1 MRIARPLL
9 ASLLLLAVLPLDV
22 HAAPGD
28 VVVPAHRT
36 RDGHWVPAN
45 VPPISG
51 GTHLARRPTR
61 HAGAHRAPRAPAHAS
76 RGGQRLLPPLLVEA
90 QPVRR

>member
-1 MRIARPLL
+1 MRIVVMLL
-9 ASLLLLAVLPLDV
+9 AASALLVSALPDAQ
-22 HAAPGD
+22 AAPGD

-51 GTHLARRPTR
+51 GTHLARRPAR
-61 HAGAHRAPRAPAHAS
+61 SAKAHRTSRSSTPAPARS
-76 RGGQRLLPPLLVEA
+76 QRLMPPLLVEA

>member
-9 ASLLLLAVLPLDV
+9 ASFLLLALLSIDAR
-22 HAAPGD
+22 AAPGD

-45 VPPISG
+45 VPPLSS
-51 GTHLARRPTR
+51 GTHVARRPAR
-61 HAGAHRAPRAPAHAS
+61 NARSHRSSRAPAHAQP
-76 RGGQRLLPPLLVEA
+76 RGQRLLPPLLVEA
-90 QPVRR
+90 QTVRR